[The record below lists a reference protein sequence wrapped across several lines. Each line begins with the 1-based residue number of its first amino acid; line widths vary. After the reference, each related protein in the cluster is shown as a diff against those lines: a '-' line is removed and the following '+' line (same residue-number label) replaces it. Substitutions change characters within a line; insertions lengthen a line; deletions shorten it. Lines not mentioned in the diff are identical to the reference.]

1 MDGDPK
7 RIVVAS
13 CGWDGHFAIGGGAKS
28 CEVHG
33 MAWIVNGTDL
43 RMSEKDFG
51 VALPVTLSGTTL
63 GASDTLRFTFKDAVN
78 GETIL
83 TKEYTPTNN
92 TVQLEF
98 TEAESDLFAPGAYVY
113 SLDWYQNGA
122 FMYNIVEVGAFKV
135 GDKA

>member
-1 MDGDPK
+1 
-7 RIVVAS
+7 
-13 CGWDGHFAIGGGAKS
+13 
-28 CEVHG
+28 

-51 VALPVTLSGTTL
+51 VGLPVTVSGTTL

-92 TVQLEF
+92 TVQLEL
-98 TEAESDLFAPGAYVY
+98 TEAESDLFSPAAYVY